1 MTKDDQ
7 IVLEY
12 FTQER
17 AKLERDPLWRA
28 AWFAAQAA
36 GRESFT
42 YDGVEWWT

>member
-28 AWFAAQAA
+28 AWFAAQEA
-36 GRESFT
+36 GRESFR